1 LSSSLNPLLASEP
14 NLDRGGDQVRF
25 YGRRKGKPI
34 KAGRQ
39 ALLGEL
45 LPKLR
50 LAVPERGSLA
60 PAALFPF
67 TPREVW
73 LEIGFGS
80 GEHLAGQ
87 AEAHPDVGFIG
98 SEVFLNGVASLVRH
112 VAERSLA
119 NVRVFD
125 DDVRLLLPAFPP
137 QSLARVSLLF
147 PDPWPKTRHAKRRF
161 ISPETL
167 HRLGELL
174 IDGGEFRVASDHP
187 VYVRWALAQ
196 VLAHSEFAW
205 NARGP
210 EDWRI
215 RAADSGATRYEQK
228 AVAAGRRPA
237 YLRFFR
243 KPRTA

>member
-1 LSSSLNPLLASEP
+1 LASERV
-14 NLDRGGDQVRF
+14 LF

-39 ALLGEL
+39 ALLDEL

-50 LAVPERGSLA
+50 VTVPTRGSLA
-60 PAALFPF
+60 VAALFPF
-67 TPREVW
+67 APREVW
-73 LEIGFGS
+73 LEVGFGS

-98 SEVFLNGVASLVRH
+98 AEVFLNGVGSLVRH
-112 VAERSLA
+112 VAERELH
-119 NVRVFD
+119 NVRLFD
-125 DDVRLLLPAFPP
+125 NDVRLLLPAFAP

-161 ISPETL
+161 ISRATL
-167 HRLGELL
+167 DRLAVLMTDGAEL
-174 IDGGEFRVASDHP
+174 RVASDHP
-187 VYVRWALAQ
+187 VYVRWTLAQ
-196 VLAHSEFAW
+196 VLAHPEFTWSAK
-205 NARGP
+205 GP
-210 EDWRI
+210 EDWRT

-228 AVAAGRRPA
+228 ALAAGRKPA

-243 KPRTA
+243 KPRGSWKNRGFTGVLGR